1 MTDTDAYGSEV
12 REACR
17 AAIEGGATSW
27 REILHQAQGADP
39 PVVFA
44 ALAALHQEGDLD
56 EALWAALRES
66 AAAAPDAAPATE
78 GPVPHPLD
86 YVWRFDDATI
96 EMLLARVDSASA
108 PGETVAYLGT
118 PMLHAAAL
126 RAADGRN
133 HVLLDHDPRVVAEAN
148 VTQAG
153 SAACVDLLGNGVPNL
168 DARMAVADPPW
179 YPDDCSVFVNAAARL
194 LADGGR
200 LLVAFGSRLT
210 RPSAAADLEV
220 VIGAAGEDGLAL
232 ESLSDGA
239 CGYLSPPFEQASLAH
254 AGLAGIPGDWRR
266 GHLLEFVSVD
276 PDRPPR
282 RTMQVQDW
290 LRIDID
296 EIPLRVRPTAPS
308 LGAELMSSIIE
319 GDQLISVS
327 RRDTIREHVALWTSR
342 NRVFGSRDAGRLAGV
357 LRQLPDS
364 GPSAFAGEEREVAEQ
379 VVRLVTLERSEHG
392 LAIGKATL

>member
-1 MTDTDAYGSEV
+1 MTDTDVHGREV
-12 REACR
+12 REACC
-17 AAIEGGATSW
+17 AAIEDGATSW
-27 REILHQAQGADP
+27 RAILHQVQGADP
-39 PVVFA
+39 SVVFA

-66 AAAAPDAAPATE
+66 AEAAPGATPPTE

-86 YVWRFDDATI
+86 YVWRFDAATI
-96 EMLLARVDSASA
+96 KMLLGLVTAASA
-108 PGETVAYLGT
+108 PGDTVAYLGT

-126 RAADGRN
+126 RAGDGRK
-133 HVLLDHDPRVVAEAN
+133 HVLLDHDPRVLAEPNA
-148 VTQAG
+148 TKAG
-153 SAACVDLLGNGVPNL
+153 SAVCVDLLGGDLPDL
-168 DARMAVADPPW
+168 DACMAVADPPW
-179 YPDDCSVFVNAAARL
+179 YADECSVFVNAAARL
-194 LADGGR
+194 LVEGGR

-210 RPSAAADLEV
+210 RPSAAADLEA
-220 VIGAAGEDGLAL
+220 VIAAAGQDGLAL
-232 ESLSDGA
+232 RSVRDGA

-266 GHLLEFVSVD
+266 GQLLEFVSVD

-296 EIPLRVRPTAPS
+296 EIPLRVRATARS
-308 LGAELMSSIIE
+308 VGAELMSSIIQ

-327 RRDTIREHVALWTSR
+327 RRDAMREQVALWTSR

-357 LRQLPDS
+357 LRQLADRGPDV
-364 GPSAFAGEEREVAEQ
+364 FAGEEHEVAER
-379 VVRLVTLERSEHG
+379 VAWLVDLERSEHG
-392 LAIGKATL
+392 LASEKVTP

>member
-1 MTDTDAYGSEV
+1 MTDTDVYGREV
-12 REACR
+12 REECR
-17 AAIEGGATSW
+17 VATEGGATSW
-27 REILHQAQGADP
+27 REILRQAQGADP
-39 PVVFA
+39 LVVSA
-44 ALAALHQEGDLD
+44 ALAVLHQEGKLD
-56 EALWAALRES
+56 EALWAVLQKS
-66 AAAAPDAAPATE
+66 AAAAPGASPATE

-96 EMLLARVDSASA
+96 QMLLGRVTAVSA

-118 PMLHAAAL
+118 PMLHATAL
-126 RAADGRN
+126 RASDGRN
-133 HVLLDHDPRVVAEAN
+133 HILLDYDPRVVAEAN
-148 VTQAG
+148 ATKAG
-153 SAACVDLLGNGVPNL
+153 GAACVDLLGGDLPDL
-168 DARMAVADPPW
+168 EARVAVADPPW
-179 YPDDCSVFVNAAARL
+179 YADECSVFVNAAAQL
-194 LADGGR
+194 LAEGGR

-210 RPSAAADLEV
+210 RPSAAADQQA
-220 VIGAAGEDGLAL
+220 VIAAGGEDGLAL
-232 ESLSDGA
+232 ESVSDGA
-239 CGYLSPPFEQASLAH
+239 CGYLSPPFEQASLAQ

-266 GHLLEFVSVD
+266 GQLLEFVSVD

-308 LGAELMSSIIE
+308 VGAELLSSIIE

-327 RRDTIREHVALWTSR
+327 RRDAIRERVGLWTSR

-364 GPSAFAGEEREVAEQ
+364 GLDAFAGEEREVAER
-379 VVRLVTLERSEHG
+379 VARLVTLERSEHG
-392 LAIGKATL
+392 LASEKATP

>member
-1 MTDTDAYGSEV
+1 M
-12 REACR
+12 
-17 AAIEGGATSW
+17 
-27 REILHQAQGADP
+27 
-39 PVVFA
+39 
-44 ALAALHQEGDLD
+44 
-56 EALWAALRES
+56 
-66 AAAAPDAAPATE
+66 
-78 GPVPHPLD
+78 PVPHPLD

-96 EMLLARVDSASA
+96 KMLLGRVTAASA

-118 PMLHAAAL
+118 PMLHAAAQ
-126 RAADGRN
+126 RAGDGRK

-148 VTQAG
+148 VTKAG
-153 SAACVDLLGNGVPNL
+153 SAVCVDLLGGNL
-168 DARMAVADPPW
+168 PDVDARVAVADPPW
-179 YPDDCSVFVNAAARL
+179 YADECSVFVNAAARL
-194 LADGGR
+194 LPEGGR

-210 RPSAAADLEV
+210 RPSAAADLEA
-220 VIGAAGEDGLAL
+220 VIAAAGEDGLAL
-232 ESLSDGA
+232 ECVSGGA

-266 GHLLEFVSVD
+266 GQLLEFVSVD

-296 EIPLRVRPTAPS
+296 EVPLRVRPTAPS
-308 LGAELMSSIIE
+308 AGAELMSSIIE

-327 RRDTIREHVALWTSR
+327 RRDTIREQVALWTSR

-357 LRQLPDS
+357 LRHLPDS
-364 GPSAFAGEEREVAEQ
+364 GPDAFAGEERDIAKR

-392 LAIGKATL
+392 LAIEKATP